1 MTKKMAVLAMRYMVM
16 VKYAY
21 FAPVAPPY
29 QYAFTWPRR
38 FSIRSRRES
47 VSSFRRSWRV
57 SEGESCQTGR
67 RGRRLCGSFRQ
78 GETITGKFDNEI
90 SHWSEQVEMDRQ
102 YIADLESGIIKLWE
116 QRDGEDRKDI
126 TQRELE
132 RYKEGVIRLR
142 NIIDA
147 YEKIST

>member
-1 MTKKMAVLAMRYMVM
+1 M
-16 VKYAY
+16 
-21 FAPVAPPY
+21 
-29 QYAFTWPRR
+29 
-38 FSIRSRRES
+38 
-47 VSSFRRSWRV
+47 
-57 SEGESCQTGR
+57 
-67 RGRRLCGSFRQ
+67 
-78 GETITGKFDNEI
+78 GKFDNEI

-147 YEKIST
+147 YEKINT